1 MALVPQHRVETR
13 RVAGARPPYVRL
25 VDIAQRVHVLGIDAD
40 VWRVQARTQGV
51 FQTVQTLV
59 QIVGA
64 VGGGAMFAVSPT
76 LAFLA
81 ITAVCLLGAGTALVP
96 RMVHARQATGT
107 P

>member
-1 MALVPQHRVETR
+1 MAEVSRTAEPGR
-13 RVAGARPPYVRL
+13 
-25 VDIAQRVHVLGIDAD
+25 
-40 VWRVQARTQGV
+40 QARTQGV

-59 QIVGA
+59 QIAGA

-96 RMVHARQATGT
+96 RMVHARQATET